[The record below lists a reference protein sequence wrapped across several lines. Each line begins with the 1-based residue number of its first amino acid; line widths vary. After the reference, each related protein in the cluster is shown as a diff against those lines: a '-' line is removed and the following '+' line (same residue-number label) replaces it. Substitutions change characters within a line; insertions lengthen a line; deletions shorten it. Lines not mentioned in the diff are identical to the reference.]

1 MVQDIFLFIF
11 YFDIISDLEKSFKN
25 DIKNLNHNEISLQSY

>member
-11 YFDIISDLEKSFKN
+11 YFDIILDGKESFKN
-25 DIKNLNHNEISLQSY
+25 SIKNQNHNEIPLQMY